1 MIGIVLALIMRAI
14 FIFLG
19 AAAINQFSWVFYI
32 FGAFLLWTAWKQ
44 ARHHNDDAEAPEE
57 NKLAKFARTHLPS
70 TPAWHGTA
78 LPIQE
83 NGKPLIRTLLLVSLP
98 LGPSARIL
106 APGTTTPLS
115 GPH

>member
-44 ARHHNDDAEAPEE
+44 ARDHNDDDEAPEE

-70 TPAWHGTA
+70 TTEWHGTK
-78 LPIQE
+78 LTIKE
-83 NGKPLIRTLLLVSLP
+83 NGKRLITPMFLV
-98 LGPSARIL
+98 IL
-106 APGTTTPLS
+106 ALGTTDLLFADRKSTRLNYS
-115 GPH
+115 H